1 MLRRGASLLRRVGN
15 TAALSGQA
23 GEVLPKA
30 GCALAQLRGEAS
42 SAGGAGP
49 SAAAQAAAASAA
61 AAASGS
67 GSAETPVS
75 FFARQSQ
82 ILATMPVYPKLLGFA
97 GAIPFLTLTPQ
108 LLTAAGMPELIDY
121 CARMQQ
127 VYGGSI
133 VTFLGAVHWGLAMQS
148 QTIAAPG
155 TKKAQ
160 GALNERYVW
169 SVVPSLAAVPALLL
183 EPAQGSLAISCLLA
197 ICYLSDS
204 SYFKH
209 GYLPAWY
216 MSLRG
221 YLTVLAM
228 LSMLSTTT
236 YYLKRDLDRARQRME
251 EEDAKRAA
259 RMEAR
264 AASGGGLA
272 AAAGAS
278 GAVAAAAGLSGKK

>member
-1 MLRRGASLLRRVGN
+1 
-15 TAALSGQA
+15 
-23 GEVLPKA
+23 
-30 GCALAQLRGEAS
+30 
-42 SAGGAGP
+42 
-49 SAAAQAAAASAA
+49 
-61 AAASGS
+61 
-67 GSAETPVS
+67 
-75 FFARQSQ
+75 
-82 ILATMPVYPKLLGFA
+82 MPVYPKLLGFA

-108 LLTAAGMPELIDY
+108 LLTAAGMPDLIDY

-148 QTIAAPG
+148 QTIVAPG
-155 TKKAQ
+155 TRKAQ

-197 ICYLSDS
+197 ICYMSDS

-221 YLTVLAM
+221 YLTVLSM
-228 LSMLSTTT
+228 MSMLATTT
-236 YYLKRDLDRARQRME
+236 YYLKRDLDRARRRME
-251 EEDAKRAA
+251 EEDAQRAA

-264 AASGGGLA
+264 AAGLGGEAAVGGLA

-278 GAVAAAAGLSGKK
+278 GAVAAAAGLPAKR